1 MNNVMKALVLTAPA
15 AAVLFFYVIIKQS
28 EHEALI
34 ERESARFD
42 NLFSEIAKSKLL
54 PGSNN
59 TFFESIQERAK
70 KEEEEAQKRL
80 EEKRKK
86 AEEIQRELEKTL
98 NETKKEE
105 LEKHL
110 K

>member
-1 MNNVMKALVLTAPA
+1 MNSVMKALVLTAPA
-15 AAVLFFYVIIKQS
+15 AAVIFFYTAIKQS
-28 EHEALI
+28 EHEALM

-42 NLFSEIAKSKLL
+42 NLFSVIAKSKML
-54 PGSNN
+54 PENN
-59 TFFESIQERAK
+59 TFFEDIQKRAR

-86 AEEIQRELEKTL
+86 VEEIQRELEKTL